1 MKESTEKDGLEVPGW
16 NEEFGARFGR
26 VIDRAGGVV
35 AAAEIAGVHGNQISR
50 WRHGKA
56 RPSFPAMMALC
67 SASGVRLDWLAFG
80 RGEMLDEQ
88 AAASAGLPSAEAPSA
103 RSPSS
108 GAAHLGE
115 KERLGTTEMDRGL
128 LLRVIA
134 GTLGNRYSER
144 NPYEAAGDVLRAY
157 ETALAIRTELIGQNA
172 LTDKLWNHILG
183 LLGGPSPVNTD
194 RAAAKE

>member
-1 MKESTEKDGLEVPGW
+1 MKESTEKDGTEVPGW
-16 NEEFGARFGR
+16 SEEFEARFGR
-26 VIDRAGGVV
+26 VIDRAGGVI

-56 RPSFPAMMALC
+56 RPPFPAMMALC

-80 RGEMLDEQ
+80 RGEMLDEPAE
-88 AAASAGLPSAEAPSA
+88 AAARPPYASL
-103 RSPSS
+103 PSS
-108 GAAHLGE
+108 GGTGPDEDKKPAAA
-115 KERLGTTEMDRGL
+115 EMDRGL

-172 LTDKLWNHILG
+172 LTDKLWNSILG
-183 LLGGPSPVNTD
+183 LLGGPSPANLDAEV
-194 RAAAKE
+194 AEK